1 MTLADA
7 SRTSFQLAW
16 WIKAPPDRVFGAW
29 TKPSELGW
37 FYNDAMPV
45 PDEPIEVDLRVGG
58 AWRLMMVIDASTR
71 YFTGGVY
78 REIVPNQKLV
88 FAWGAVDGWPEIDL
102 ERLDDA
108 PLATVNFAP
117 VDGGTKLIVDVEIP
131 AGMST
136 ADARERLLRAMR
148 SGWRDTV
155 DRLQLKY
162 SPIDV
167 AG

>member
-1 MTLADA
+1 MTLTEAP
-7 SRTSFQLAW
+7 RTRFRLAW
-16 WIKAPPDRVFGAW
+16 WIGAPPDRVFGAW

-37 FYNDAMPV
+37 FHNDTMPI
-45 PDEPIEVDLRVGG
+45 PDDPIEVDLRVGG

-78 REIVPNQKLV
+78 REIVPDQKLV
-88 FAWGAVDGWPEIDL
+88 FSWGAVDGWPTIDL
-102 ERLDDA
+102 DHLDEG
-108 PLATVNFAP
+108 PLVTVSFAP
-117 VDGGTKLIVDVEIP
+117 VDGGTNLVVDVEIP

-136 ADARERLLRAMR
+136 EDARDRLLRAMR

-162 SPIDV
+162 SPIEAV
-167 AG
+167 G